1 MISCD
6 VVADAK
12 EKELPDVA
20 ATPQSTSSH
29 AASSAMVLTS
39 AVGSGVG
46 GGGANARSDVH
57 QDREWNSSSPR
68 AALAAAARR
77 WRHCFSSSPWHL
89 DWAAS
94 SSWANKSILFLLRD
108 SCHWMRIP
116 RSRSAERLSAAENP
130 TAEDLVPIHRSNIQY
145 AGLQLTWSKLWLF

>member
-46 GGGANARSDVH
+46 GGGVNARSDVH
-57 QDREWNSSSPR
+57 QDREWNSSGPR
-68 AALAAAARR
+68 AALAAAL
-77 WRHCFSSSPWHL
+77 F
-89 DWAAS
+89 
-94 SSWANKSILFLLRD
+94 FLLPMA
-108 SCHWMRIP
+108 SGLGCIVLMGQQVHSI
-116 RSRSAERLSAAENP
+116 SAA
-130 TAEDLVPIHRSNIQY
+130 
-145 AGLQLTWSKLWLF
+145 